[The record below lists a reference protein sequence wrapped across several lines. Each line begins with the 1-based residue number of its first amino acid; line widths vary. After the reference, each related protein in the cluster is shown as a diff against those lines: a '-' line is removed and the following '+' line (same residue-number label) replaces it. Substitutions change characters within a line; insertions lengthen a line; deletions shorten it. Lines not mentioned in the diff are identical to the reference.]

1 MNKIFFEQ
9 KGSTIKANVDY
20 IWPNKILHQTPP
32 AFFEAL
38 DGLFVII
45 NPSHID
51 RRYFTFS
58 IFVYSALNVKYIQYP
73 NAAYASTPLLATA
86 TYDRKRLTLNFPS
99 FPAEEQEHWYDVHNM
114 IELVREAVAKCDIYF
129 PKQKP

>member
-20 IWPNKILHQTPP
+20 IWPTKHLHKTPP
-32 AFFEAL
+32 DFFKAL

-51 RRYFTFS
+51 KRYFTFN
-58 IFVYSALNVKYIQYP
+58 IFVYSALDVSYVQFDNIT
-73 NAAYASTPLLATA
+73 YASTPLLATA
-86 TYDRKRLTLNFPS
+86 TYDRKRLTMNLPS
-99 FPAEEQEHWYDVHNM
+99 FPVEQQERWYDVHNM
-114 IELVREAVAKCDIYF
+114 IELVREAVAKCDTYF